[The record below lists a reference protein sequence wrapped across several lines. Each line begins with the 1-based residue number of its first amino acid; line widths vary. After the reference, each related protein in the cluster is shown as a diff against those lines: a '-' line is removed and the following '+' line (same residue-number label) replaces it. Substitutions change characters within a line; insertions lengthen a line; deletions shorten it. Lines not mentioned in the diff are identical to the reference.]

1 MTLSCNVATYTKE
14 KNIKDTNVVLQI
26 DLFLVCF
33 KFVFKE
39 EAIVLS
45 CCTLQKKKGKVL
57 NKCTS
62 LLS

>member
-1 MTLSCNVATYTKE
+1 MTLSSNVATYAKE

-26 DLFLVCF
+26 DLSLVCF

-39 EAIVLS
+39 ETIVLS
-45 CCTLQKKKGKVL
+45 CCSPQKKKGKVP
-57 NKCTS
+57 NKHTS